1 MAKLPQVYKK
11 FREANHIFLLG
22 SCTQGF
28 ISAPIPFISKNE
40 GLLCAI
46 YTSSSQF
53 VIQAKSFFCFAYLQ
67 LFIAWKNPGFISK
80 RSGNVSVHD

>member
-11 FREANHIFLLG
+11 FREASRIFFLG
-22 SCTQGF
+22 SCTLGF

-53 VIQAKSFFCFAYLQ
+53 VIQAKSFFYFAYLQ
-67 LFIAWKNPGFISK
+67 L
-80 RSGNVSVHD
+80 SVHD